1 MKLRIIYFCFILIL
15 LTTSLNAGINLTCAG
30 ARAAGM
36 GGAFIGVA
44 DDATAVIWNP
54 GGLTQLYRPEASIGT
69 KYNSSKSKF
78 VGWENTESNF
88 VLDFVSVA
96 YPFMD
101 SKLVAVAAYQ
111 RPMDLYIDFETDYET
126 VDCIGGA
133 DTFTIGLAYRILSF
147 LSAGISTNLW
157 FGSIEYKNHY
167 YEHDYSSSW
176 EEWYDYEFVY
186 EFNQAFSGFNMIFGG
201 LIDLDNLED
210 PIPLKLGVTYR
221 TAFDLKAKEE
231 GLITEEIYFELGDHF
246 YYEVEIDSLLKNEIL
261 VMLGF
266 GASYCFS
273 DKFTLSVDYEKRAYS
288 NSNVNQHNNDL
299 NQFRFGTEYL
309 FVTDFI
315 IIPLRAGYQTVP
327 TLMAD
332 ITVNQ
337 IIGSGYSFGTG
348 LIFDRVVFDIAFTRA
363 TNENFRG
370 YYGNQDTS
378 YTKFIFSGIIYF

>member
-1 MKLRIIYFCFILIL
+1 M
-15 LTTSLNAGINLTCAG
+15 LTASLNAGINLTCAG

-36 GGAFIGVA
+36 GGAFISVS
-44 DDATAVIWNP
+44 DDATAVFWNP
-54 GGLTQLYRPEASIGT
+54 GGLTQLYRPEASIVT

-101 SKLVAVAAYQ
+101 NKLVAAAAYQ
-111 RPMDLYIDFETDYET
+111 RPMDLYTDFETDYET
-126 VDCIGGA
+126 IECIGGA

-157 FGSIEYKNHY
+157 FGSIEYDNHY

-176 EEWYDYEFVY
+176 EQWYDYEFVY

-221 TAFDLKAKEE
+221 TAFDLKAEEE

-246 YYEVEIDSLLKNEIL
+246 YYEVEIDSLLKNEIPT
-261 VMLGF
+261 MLGF
-266 GASYCFS
+266 GASYCFN
-273 DKFTLSVDYEKRAYS
+273 DKFTLSADFEKRAYS
-288 NSNVNQHNNDL
+288 DSNINQHENDL
-299 NQFRFGTEYL
+299 NQFRFGAEYL
-309 FVTDFI
+309 IVTDFVV
-315 IIPLRAGYQTVP
+315 IPLRAGYQTVP

-332 ITVNQ
+332 VTGNP

-348 LIFDRVVFDIAFTRA
+348 LTFERVVFDIAFTRA
-363 TNENFRG
+363 TNENYRG
-370 YYGNQDTS
+370 YYGSQDTA